1 MDWQANC
8 LAVIPCLN
16 EEKAIGTVVKA
27 VRHYLP
33 TVLVVDDGSSDA
45 TAKTA
50 IQEGAIVLKHEQ
62 NQGKGAAL
70 NDGLR
75 WGLKKGFSWALIMD
89 GDGQHASEDI
99 PAFFSAAE
107 RTSVALVVGNR
118 MQNAHAMPYLRRWVN
133 RWMSRRLSQAARKF
147 LPDSQCGFRL
157 INLNDW
163 STIPVTTSRFEIE
176 SEILLRFV
184 RAGLSIAFL
193 PIQVIYKNEKSKIH
207 PLQDTVRWFRW
218 WLREK

>member
-157 INLNDW
+157 INLKDW